1 MQRNCNGRRAQ
12 RGNGS
17 RAMTKQGA
25 RLQHCSRGSRMEV
38 KADDEAARRGVEDW
52 SKDDASGWGRH
63 RGAEGAA
70 SQFRL
75 PVCVDAPRLRARGVV
90 PWWTLWSQ
98 CGGSGLL
105 L

>member
-63 RGAEGAA
+63 LGAEGAA
-70 SQFRL
+70 SQCFDYL
-75 PVCVDAPRLRARGVV
+75 CVRRRASLASGGWCRGGH
-90 PWWTLWSQ
+90 
-98 CGGSGLL
+98 CGGCCCDM
-105 L
+105 